1 MLSTSNEFLAQA
13 IPAALFVLGWRCVE
27 GRIAGGRAVLL
38 SPWPSHTYDGECR
51 QATILNVYV
60 YPEFRAKASLAT

>member
-13 IPAALFVLGWRCVE
+13 IPAGSFRSWLASVE
-27 GRIAGGRAVLL
+27 GRIAGGGAVLL

-51 QATILNVYV
+51 QA
-60 YPEFRAKASLAT
+60 RS